1 MATDNK
7 TSVLVENLLPD
18 FLDTEGPKF
27 QTFVKAYYEWMEQNG
42 QMTEQS
48 KNLLNNQDIDLAAE
62 EFLTYFKR
70 EILSDFPEDILA
82 DKRLVY
88 KKIKDLYRSKGSEE
102 SYKLLFRILYNE
114 ELDFYYP
121 GQDLLRASD
130 GRWVQETS
138 IRLTKPF
145 RGNPDQLAGE
155 ITGRS
160 SGAVAK
166 VERVQKL
173 TVDGVEV
180 HEVFVT
186 NVTGTFLD
194 AEEVDNT
201 ANTIS
206 GTVISKSGSLQNVI
220 ITDGGSGHQ
229 RNDVLTITSASG
241 TGGRGKV
248 SITANGVISKIAVTN
263 AGAGFLRTDPLI
275 LNNTTR
281 VASNATGAGLL
292 TAPISYSGRY
302 TDVKGFLS
310 WSNKLQDNRFFQEYS
325 YVLRSSQVLNTYK
338 EIVKNVV
345 HPAGMRIF
353 GDVLIN
359 VDVDNTT
366 KPLQIETVLRL
377 SDIVPPAIFIP
388 TVVSASIDQYESSGD
403 DGAIVP
409 RPELEIEQIE
419 TFFDIDIPEAGSGF
433 QVEIELIAAQQSA
446 LLDADQVISVNL
458 IRLIEGVTINES
470 ANVATIPIGRIW
482 DPRVPT
488 SNTSQYFANGS
499 VWIREGGTY
508 FTFEN
513 SGQILEEIAIGTT
526 TFNPDINL
534 NPLLT
539 PQTIASTFTGFL
551 GIELETFIDI
561 NTSISGGTVIGGVTS
576 VDFEFDAFSEITD
589 GTVPFSEYQIN
600 DFANLRISPN
610 YDSKPLNEE
619 VTVPVVT
626 EVSLDLGIAHLISS
640 VVSIDSGLN
649 IGTAA
654 VELNIDT
661 SSITSTIAVPSLQI
675 DMDLGGASLISISS
689 TTSLEAN
696 NEIYREGS
704 GFVTTVYVGDIDD
717 VDTLTLAQFADVS
730 VEALIGERRFIS
742 GEGTQFV
749 TETSNTNPIMIR
761 DSGNTNSL
769 IYNQIESV
777 YDANTMFLT
786 SNVAITVVDGDIFY
800 RN

>member
-27 QTFVKAYYEWMEQNG
+27 QTFVKAYYEWMETTG

-62 EFLTYFKR
+62 EFLKYFKR
-70 EILSDFPEDILA
+70 EILSQFPEDVLA

-121 GQDLLRASD
+121 GQDILRASD
-130 GRWVQETS
+130 GRWIQETS
-138 IRLTKPF
+138 IRITKPF
-145 RGNPDQLAGE
+145 RGNPDLLAGE

-160 SGAVAK
+160 SSATAK
-166 VERVQKL
+166 IERVQQL

-180 HEVFVT
+180 YEIFVT
-186 NVTGTFLD
+186 NVSGTFLD
-194 AEEVDNT
+194 AEEIDNT

-206 GTVISKSGSLQNVI
+206 GTIISKSGSLQNVI
-220 ITDGGSGHQ
+220 VTDGGSGHQ
-229 RNDVLTITSASG
+229 QNDVLTITSASG
-241 TGGRGKV
+241 TGGRGRV
-248 SITANGVISKIAVTN
+248 TRTANGVISTVAVTN
-263 AGAGFLRTDPLI
+263 AGSNFVRTDPLI

-292 TAPISYSGRY
+292 SAPISYTGRY
-302 TDVKGFLS
+302 SDVKGFIS
-310 WSNKLQDNRFFQEYS
+310 WSNKLQDNRYFQEYS

-338 EIVKNVV
+338 EIVKSVV

-359 VDVDNTT
+359 VDINNTT
-366 KPLQIETVLRL
+366 KALKNEFVIHL
-377 SDIVPPAIFIP
+377 SDIISTDIFIP

-419 TFFDIDIPEAGSGF
+419 TFFDIDIPETGSGF
-433 QVEIELIAAQQSA
+433 QLEIELIAAQQSA
-446 LLDADQVISVNL
+446 LLAADQIISVNL
-458 IRLIEGVTINES
+458 IRLLENVTLNET

-482 DPRVPT
+482 DPRVPS

-513 SGQILEEIAIGTT
+513 SGQILEELAVGTT
-526 TFNPDINL
+526 TFNNGIAL

-539 PQTIASTFTGFL
+539 PETIASTFTGFL
-551 GIELETFIDI
+551 NIELETFIDI
-561 NTSISGGTVIGGVTS
+561 NTSISETVIGGITS

-610 YDSKPLNEE
+610 YTNKPLNEE

-626 EVSLDLGIAHLISS
+626 EVSLDTGVSHLRL
-640 VVSIDSGLN
+640 IDQ
-649 IGTAA
+649 
-654 VELNIDT
+654 
-661 SSITSTIAVPSLQI
+661 SITSSLSMSTDHIA
-675 DMDLGGASLISISS
+675 DMNIGGASLISIDPTASVSS
-689 TTSLEAN
+689 DLSLNFSFSISTPAQDLELSAYEFIYIGTLADTLIGNTEPVTIVTTT
-696 NEIYREGS
+696 
-704 GFVTTVYVGDIDD
+704 FVT
-717 VDTLTLAQFADVS
+717 Q
-730 VEALIGERRFIS
+730 
-742 GEGTQFV
+742 
-749 TETSNTNPIMIR
+749 N
-761 DSGNTNSL
+761 
-769 IYNQIESV
+769 
-777 YDANTMFLT
+777 
-786 SNVAITVVDGDIFY
+786 TVVESI
-800 RN
+800 

>member
-7 TSVLVENLLPD
+7 TSVLVNSLLPE

-27 QTFVKAYYEWMEQNG
+27 QTFVKAYYEWMETTG

-48 KNLLNNQDIDLAAE
+48 KNILNNQDIDLAAD

-70 EILSDFPEDILA
+70 EILSDFPEDILTN
-82 DKRLVY
+82 KRLVY

-130 GRWVQETS
+130 GRWIQETS

-155 ITGRS
+155 ITGRL
-160 SGAVAK
+160 SGAAAK

-194 AEEVDNT
+194 AEEIDNT

-248 SITANGVISKIAVTN
+248 SITANGVISKLAVTN

-281 VASNATGAGLL
+281 AASNATGAGLL

-310 WSNKLQDNRFFQEYS
+310 WSNKLQDNRYFQEHS

-359 VDVDNTT
+359 VDIDNTT
-366 KPLQIETVLRL
+366 KPLQIESVLHL
-377 SDIVPPAIFIP
+377 SDIISTDIFIP
-388 TVVSASIDQYESSGD
+388 RVVSASIDQYESSGD

-419 TFFDIDIPEAGSGF
+419 TFFDIDIPEAGTGY
-433 QVEIELIAAQQSA
+433 QLEIELIAAQQSA
-446 LLDADQVISVNL
+446 LLNADEIISVNL
-458 IRLIEGVTINES
+458 SRLIEGVTVNES
-470 ANVATIPIGRIW
+470 ANVAIIPIGRIW
-482 DPRVPT
+482 DPRVPS
-488 SNTSQYFANGS
+488 SNTSQYFANGN
-499 VWIREGGTY
+499 VWIREGGSY

-513 SGQILEEIAIGTT
+513 SGQILEELAVGTT
-526 TFNPDINL
+526 TFNNAIAL
-534 NPLLT
+534 NPLVT
-539 PQTIASTFTGFL
+539 PQTIASTFAGFL
-551 GIELETFIDI
+551 NIELETFIDI
-561 NTSISGGTVIGGVTS
+561 NTSISETAIGGVTS
-576 VDFEFDAFSEITD
+576 IDFEFDAFSEITD
-589 GTVPFSEYQIN
+589 GTIPFSEYQIN
-600 DFANLRISPN
+600 DFANLRIDPN
-610 YDSKPLNEE
+610 YTNKPLNEE

-626 EVSLDLGIAHLISS
+626 EVSIDLGVSHLISS
-640 VVSIDSGLN
+640 VVSIGSGLN
-649 IGTAA
+649 IGTTT
-654 VELNIDT
+654 VELNIDPN
-661 SSITSTIAVPSLQI
+661 SIVSTINVPSLQI

-689 TTSLEAN
+689 TTNIEAN
-696 NEIYREGS
+696 NEIYKEGS

>member
-7 TSVLVENLLPD
+7 TSVLVNSLLPE

-27 QTFVKAYYEWMEQNG
+27 QTFVKAYYEWMETTG

-48 KNLLNNQDIDLAAE
+48 KNILNNQDIDLAAD

-130 GRWVQETS
+130 GRWIQETS

-155 ITGRS
+155 ITGRL
-160 SGAVAK
+160 SGAAAK

-194 AEEVDNT
+194 AEEIDNT

-248 SITANGVISKIAVTN
+248 SITANGVISKLAVTN

-281 VASNATGAGLL
+281 AASNATGAGLL

-310 WSNKLQDNRFFQEYS
+310 WSNKLQDNRYFQEHS

-359 VDVDNTT
+359 VDIDNTT
-366 KPLQIETVLRL
+366 KPLQIESVLHL
-377 SDIVPPAIFIP
+377 SDIISTDIFIP
-388 TVVSASIDQYESSGD
+388 RVVSASIDQYESSGD

-419 TFFDIDIPEAGSGF
+419 TFFDIDIPEAGTGY
-433 QVEIELIAAQQSA
+433 QLEIELIAAQQSA
-446 LLDADQVISVNL
+446 LLNADEIISVNL
-458 IRLIEGVTINES
+458 SRLIEGVTVNES
-470 ANVATIPIGRIW
+470 ANVAIIPIGRIW
-482 DPRVPT
+482 DPRVPS
-488 SNTSQYFANGS
+488 SNTSQYFANGN
-499 VWIREGGTY
+499 VWIREGGSY

-513 SGQILEEIAIGTT
+513 SGQILEQLAVGTT

-534 NPLLT
+534 NPLVT
-539 PQTIASTFTGFL
+539 PQTIASTFAGFL
-551 GIELETFIDI
+551 NIELETFIDI
-561 NTSISGGTVIGGVTS
+561 NTSISETAIGGVTS

-589 GTVPFSEYQIN
+589 GTIPFSEYQIN
-600 DFANLRISPN
+600 DFANLRIDPN
-610 YDSKPLNEE
+610 YTNKPLNEE

-626 EVSLDLGIAHLISS
+626 EVSIDLGVSHLISS
-640 VVSIDSGLN
+640 VVSIGSGLN
-649 IGTAA
+649 IGTTT
-654 VELNIDT
+654 VELNIDPN
-661 SSITSTIAVPSLQI
+661 SIVSTINVPSLQI

-689 TTSLEAN
+689 TTNIEAN
-696 NEIYREGS
+696 NEIYKEGS

>member
-7 TSVLVENLLPD
+7 TSVLVNSLLPE

-27 QTFVKAYYEWMEQNG
+27 QTFVKAYYEWMETTG

-48 KNLLNNQDIDLAAE
+48 KNILNNQDIDLAAD

-82 DKRLVY
+82 NKRLVY

-130 GRWVQETS
+130 GRWIQETS

-155 ITGRS
+155 ITGRL
-160 SGAVAK
+160 SGAAAK

-194 AEEVDNT
+194 AEEIDNT

-248 SITANGVISKIAVTN
+248 SITANGVISKLAVTN

-281 VASNATGAGLL
+281 AASNATGAGLL

-310 WSNKLQDNRFFQEYS
+310 WSNKLQDNRYFQEHS

-359 VDVDNTT
+359 VDIDNTT
-366 KPLQIETVLRL
+366 KPLQIESVLHL
-377 SDIVPPAIFIP
+377 SDIISTDIFIP
-388 TVVSASIDQYESSGD
+388 RVVSASIDQYESSGD

-419 TFFDIDIPEAGSGF
+419 TFFDIDIPEAGTGY
-433 QVEIELIAAQQSA
+433 QLEIELIAAQQSA
-446 LLDADQVISVNL
+446 LLDADEIISVNL
-458 IRLIEGVTINES
+458 TRLIEGVTLNES
-470 ANVATIPIGRIW
+470 ANVAIIPIGRIW
-482 DPRVPT
+482 DPRVPS
-488 SNTSQYFANGS
+488 SNTSQYFANGN
-499 VWIREGGTY
+499 VWIREGGSY

-513 SGQILEEIAIGTT
+513 SGQILEQLAIGTT
-526 TFNPDINL
+526 TFNNAIAL
-534 NPLLT
+534 NPLVT
-539 PQTIASTFTGFL
+539 PQTIASTFAGFL
-551 GIELETFIDI
+551 NIELDTFIDI
-561 NTSISGGTVIGGVTS
+561 NTSISETAIGGVTS
-576 VDFEFDAFSEITD
+576 IDFEFDAFSEITD
-589 GTVPFSEYQIN
+589 GTIPFSEYQIN
-600 DFANLRISPN
+600 DFANLRIAPN
-610 YDSKPLNEE
+610 YTDKPLNEE

-626 EVSLDLGIAHLISS
+626 EVSLDLGVAHLISS
-640 VVSIDSGLN
+640 VVSIGSGLN
-649 IGTAA
+649 IGTTTLN
-654 VELNIDT
+654 LNIDP
-661 SSITSTIAVPSLQI
+661 SSVASTINIPSSQI

-696 NEIYREGS
+696 NEIYKEGS